1 MNHHTHVNGASSP
14 SEGTTISHAASVLA
28 NVLAE
33 QPSMIDTLY
42 DQGDELDVPML
53 LTGSQPGDNGFDI
66 LFCNTAF
73 CDMCGY
79 TREELVGRPPSMLQG
94 PETDQRMARNFVER
108 LAADGHAG
116 TVLLN
121 YRGDGTPYFAEI
133 MAVRA
138 PRPAALNGQH
148 DGSDVF
154 VAFERSLGDLE
165 RGEGITVSRPYRLAL
180 QLESVMRRYLQ
191 RNYHRGMHPAQWS
204 ALRYFKLAASDKR
217 SLSDFAKAHRTTMGT
232 ASTTVSTLVGK
243 GYLVKRGFRGPIELT
258 EAGEQVLANDP
269 LDEVVGSFARLDD
282 AGAAWAERILL
293 DLAERLADEEAP
305 EPTTKEPA
313 TKEPTT
319 KH

>member
-1 MNHHTHVNGASSP
+1 MNDHTFGQTGPSP
-14 SEGTTISHAASVLA
+14 SEGTTISHAATVLA

-33 QPSMIDTLY
+33 QPGMIDTLFDHG
-42 DQGDELDVPML
+42 DQLDVPML
-53 LTGSQPGDNGFDI
+53 VTGSQPNGNGFDI
-66 LFCNTAF
+66 LYCNTAF

-79 TREELVGRPPSMLQG
+79 TRDHLVGRSPSILQG
-94 PETDQRMARNFVER
+94 PETDTRMARNFVDR
-108 LAADGHAG
+108 LHSDGHAG

-121 YRGDGTPYFAEI
+121 YKGDGTPYFAEI
-133 MAVRA
+133 MAVRS
-138 PRPAALNGQH
+138 PRPAGL
-148 DGSDVF
+148 DGSDQDPEVY

-165 RGEGITVSRPYRLAL
+165 RGEGLSVSRPYRLAL
-180 QLESVMRRYLQ
+180 LLESVMRRYLQ

-258 EAGEQVLANDP
+258 EAGQQVLADDP

-282 AGAAWAERILL
+282 EGAAWAERVLV
-293 DLAERLADEEAP
+293 DLAERLADEETP
-305 EPTTKEPA
+305 DNA
-313 TKEPTT
+313 TR
-319 KH
+319 H

>member
-1 MNHHTHVNGASSP
+1 MNDHTPATPGASP
-14 SEGTTISHAASVLA
+14 SEGTTIAHAASVLA
-28 NVLAE
+28 SVLAE
-33 QPSMIDTLY
+33 QPSMIDTLFDRG
-42 DQGDELDVPML
+42 DQLDVPML
-53 LTGSQPGDNGFDI
+53 VTGSRPNGNGFDI
-66 LFCNTAF
+66 LYCNTAF

-79 TREELVGRPPSMLQG
+79 TRDDLVGRSPSLLQG
-94 PETDQRMARNFVER
+94 PETDRQMARSFVDR
-108 LAADGHAG
+108 LHSDGHAG

-121 YRGDGTPYFAEI
+121 YKGDGTPYFAEI
-133 MAVRA
+133 MAVRS
-138 PRPAALNGQH
+138 PRPAKL
-148 DGSDVF
+148 DGADEDPEVY

-165 RGEGITVSRPYRLAL
+165 RGEGVSVSRPYRLAL
-180 QLESVMRRYLQ
+180 LLESVMRRYLQ

-258 EAGEQVLANDP
+258 EAGEQVLSDDP

-282 AGAAWAERILL
+282 EGAAWAERVLL

-305 EPTTKEPA
+305 DSA
-313 TKEPTT
+313 TR
-319 KH
+319 H